1 MQVLIR
7 IHNIF
12 AKNHHKKYCIMK
24 TIVLLLTSLMP
35 FALFSQSKSS
45 SADIKR
51 PVPSNMAISP
61 ESHENVLTENT
72 LNLEVHLIDKSKS
85 NDQQYFVRL
94 SGLRSKS
101 DRRLLLVE
109 AQPIL
114 LTLSNGK
121 VLEFNTVGA
130 GIKEVNNS
138 HSGSHG
144 IDDDLVFMVSREQIN
159 EIIQGRIVNVRF
171 ALNGTSMI
179 NYQVENNRFSEALSE
194 QLEVLDGNEN
204 PLHGDIDRYLVPL
217 QIVTPER

>member
-1 MQVLIR
+1 
-7 IHNIF
+7 
-12 AKNHHKKYCIMK
+12 MK
-24 TIVLLLTSLMP
+24 TIVLLLVSLMP
-35 FALFSQSKSS
+35 FALFSQGKSS
-45 SADIKR
+45 KVDIKK
-51 PVPSNMAISP
+51 PKSSNIGIAP
-61 ESHENVLTENT
+61 ASHENVLTEKT
-72 LNLEVHLIDKSKS
+72 LNLEVHLIDKSKG
-85 NDQQYFVRL
+85 NDQLYSVRL

-138 HSGSHG
+138 HSKSHG

-171 ALNGTSMI
+171 ALNGTKLV
-179 NYQVENNRFSEALSE
+179 NYQVENNRFSEALGQ

-204 PLHGDIDRYLVPL
+204 PMSGDIDRYLVPL
-217 QIVTPER
+217 QIVTTER

>member
-12 AKNHHKKYCIMK
+12 AKNHYKKYCIMK

-45 SADIKR
+45 SVDIKR

-72 LNLEVHLIDKSKS
+72 LNLEVHLIAENKSS
-85 NDQQYFVRL
+85 SDQQYSIRM
-94 SGLRSKS
+94 SGLRSRS

-138 HSGSHG
+138 GSHG
-144 IDDDLVFMVSREQIN
+144 IDDDLTFMVSREQIN

-179 NYQVENNRFSEALSE
+179 NYQVENNRFSEALSQ

-204 PLHGDIDRYLVPL
+204 PMRGDIDRYIVPL

>member
-1 MQVLIR
+1 
-7 IHNIF
+7 
-12 AKNHHKKYCIMK
+12 MK
-24 TIVLLLTSLMP
+24 TIVFLLTSLMP

-45 SADIKR
+45 NADIKR
-51 PVPSNMAISP
+51 PMTSNIAISP
-61 ESHENVLTENT
+61 ESIENVLTENT
-72 LNLEVHLIDKSKS
+72 LNLEVHLIDKSQG
-85 NDQQYFVRL
+85 NDQLYAIRL
-94 SGLRSKS
+94 SGHRSRS
-101 DRRLLLVE
+101 DRRLLMVK

-138 HSGSHG
+138 PSHG
-144 IDDDLVFMVSREQIN
+144 IDDDLTFMVSREQIN

-171 ALNGTSMI
+171 ALNGTRMV

-204 PLHGDIDRYLVPL
+204 PMRGDIDRYIVPL

>member
-1 MQVLIR
+1 
-7 IHNIF
+7 
-12 AKNHHKKYCIMK
+12 MK
-24 TIVLLLTSLMP
+24 TIVLLLVSLMP
-35 FALFSQSKSS
+35 FALFSQGKSS
-45 SADIKR
+45 KVDIKK
-51 PVPSNMAISP
+51 PKSSNIGIAP
-61 ESHENVLTENT
+61 ASHENVLTEKT
-72 LNLEVHLIDKSKS
+72 LNLEVHLIDKSKG
-85 NDQQYFVRL
+85 NDQLYSVRL

-130 GIKEVNNS
+130 GIKEVNDS

-171 ALNGTSMI
+171 ALNGTKLV

-204 PLHGDIDRYLVPL
+204 PMSGDIDRYLVPL